1 MSQYYVLVR
10 INIVR
15 QPFIQHPDII
25 PTTYPP
31 EHSPISPPISPPIFP
46 QQPIFP
52 RNDLNFVIIGVFTSR
67 ARAVSYYSRQDR
79 LQFDRYRIF
88 GPFQLN
94 YGTNEQYPDFYMN

>member
-31 EHSPISPPISPPIFP
+31 EHSPISPPIFP

-79 LQFDRYRIF
+79 LQLDRYRIF

-94 YGTNEQYPDFYMN
+94 CRINEQYPDFYMN